1 MSLANK
7 TDVHQ
12 MQGTRDSP
20 KPQSRGFLLALVCMV
35 IFVALAKLV
44 FPPITGGN
52 GHAVWLIGP

>member
-12 MQGTRDSP
+12 ETRDSP
-20 KPQSRGFLLALVCMV
+20 NPQSRGFLLVLVCMV
-35 IFVALAKLV
+35 IFVVLAKLV
-44 FPPITGGN
+44 FPPITGGD